1 MRVLCVLFVLLVRL
15 APTEQYKRSDFSLP
29 GDLPRALE
37 TNPDR
42 DVTMSS
48 VVGFQSP
55 QQGDTR
61 KKLASID
68 PVSRATNGW
77 LDYFVLTYWGC
88 MLSACAMAVSWTSY
102 HPESRILFSDNTSDL
117 DDESMVTG
125 RKSSWNSQSGTR
137 TRTLDADFWFLCLL
151 SAYGRV
157 HDRNGR
163 KAKPSSLYLIACC
176 LGMMQLCAL
185 AFVLIGIN
193 PNASPWTTTPS
204 ASWSESGTSVN
215 CMKFI
220 MVLFQSLSLTTEAS
234 GAYKNFLSAV
244 YFNVEETE
252 ICSRP
257 TILTAIIPCFHYF
270 VTLGS
275 VVCGVSIVLSC
286 QQVPSVLYNS
296 LAILFI
302 TQMDEV
308 MFRFCKEMCGLEVD
322 WEIPVSDSD
331 AQGWKSRLLRQILG
345 AFPMILGFAL
355 LGRAW
360 YTNTM
365 PVTTV
370 VSMQI
375 VNSILRW

>member
-1 MRVLCVLFVLLVRL
+1 MRVLCVLFVLLARI

-88 MLSACAMAVSWTSY
+88 MLSACAVAVSWTFY
-102 HPESRILFSDNTSDL
+102 HPESRIIFAEKTSDV
-117 DDESMVTG
+117 DDDSMVR
-125 RKSSWNSQSGTR
+125 RKSSWNSQGMR
-137 TRTLDADFWFLCLL
+137 VRTLDADFWSLCLL

-157 HDRNGR
+157 HDGNGR
-163 KAKPSSLYLIACC
+163 KARPSLLYLIACC
-176 LGMMQLCAL
+176 LGMLQLCAL
-185 AFVLIGIN
+185 ALVLIGIN

-204 ASWSESGTSVN
+204 ASWSESAKSVN

-220 MVLFQSLSLTTEAS
+220 MVLFQSLSLTTEAC

-244 YFNVEETE
+244 YFNAEETG
-252 ICSRP
+252 SRP

-270 VTLGS
+270 VTLGT
-275 VVCGVSIVLSC
+275 VVGGVSVVLSC

-322 WEIPVSDSD
+322 WEIPVSESE
-331 AQGWKSRLLRQILG
+331 APGWKSRVLRQILV
-345 AFPMILGFAL
+345 AFPMIFGFGL

-370 VSMQI
+370 VIMQI